1 MVATTVRSEDA
12 ACWGPA
18 CWGDEAAGKG
28 RHRNR
33 SFRPER
39 VRLLQSL
46 YPRPQKRLWPVTYS
60 RSQTSESR
68 HGKKF
73 VQDDHIETDP
83 LANMPRGLVH
93 VTGSERHI
101 ISHKSSHPPLEIRIQ
116 RTLQASSN
124 SPPLEETAVGVGV
137 IPARVMG
144 PACVADERKPFDLTE
159 RVLNTMAEA
168 RATSTRC
175 LYALKLS
182 IFSG

>member
-1 MVATTVRSEDA
+1 MRSEDA

-28 RHRNR
+28 SHRNL
-33 SFRPER
+33 SFSPER

-46 YPRPQKRLWPVTYS
+46 HPRPQKRLWPVTYS

-73 VQDDHIETDP
+73 IQDDHIETDP

-101 ISHKSSHPPLEIRIQ
+101 ISHQGSHSHLEIRIQ

-124 SPPLEETAVGVGV
+124 SPPLEETV

-144 PACVADERKPFDLTE
+144 PACVADQRKPFDLTE

>member
-1 MVATTVRSEDA
+1 MSSGSSGLRLRRRLTAGWTSLATA
-12 ACWGPA
+12 GPPRIQPLM
-18 CWGDEAAGKG
+18 C
-28 RHRNR
+28 
-33 SFRPER
+33 
-39 VRLLQSL
+39 LLS
-46 YPRPQKRLWPVTYS
+46 PRQRWV
-60 RSQTSESR
+60 QTSESR

-73 VQDDHIETDP
+73 IQDDHIETDP

-101 ISHKSSHPPLEIRIQ
+101 ISHQGSHSHLEIRIQ

-124 SPPLEETAVGVGV
+124 SPPLEETV

-144 PACVADERKPFDLTE
+144 PACVADQRKPFDLTE